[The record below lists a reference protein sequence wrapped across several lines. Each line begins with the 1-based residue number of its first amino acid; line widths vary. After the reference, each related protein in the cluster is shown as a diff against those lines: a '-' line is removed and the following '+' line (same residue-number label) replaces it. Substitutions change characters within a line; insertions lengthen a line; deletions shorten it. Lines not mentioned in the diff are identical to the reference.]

1 MTLKLRNAREKD
13 KEAVKGVQIMAS
25 GIEAGCVFFIK
36 SKDMKDAIVQSA
48 LKR

>member
-25 GIEAGCVFFIK
+25 GIEAGCVFFTK
-36 SKDMKDAIVQSA
+36 LKDMRAAIV
-48 LKR
+48 LNVPKR

>member
-1 MTLKLRNAREKD
+1 MTLKSRNAKEKV

-36 SKDMKDAIVQSA
+36 LKDMRVAIVRNVS
-48 LKR
+48 KR